1 VDAQVQLPS
10 HSEVHNLLQK
20 YFATVHC
27 TSRPPRDF
35 PLTRAKGSVYVL
47 ADTAPWQDYGFFTFI
62 HQIRFNRLLDAGKA
76 PKDLLLIMMA
86 NAMR

>member
-1 VDAQVQLPS
+1 MDPYA
-10 HSEVHNLLQK
+10 
-20 YFATVHC
+20 
-27 TSRPPRDF
+27 
-35 PLTRAKGSVYVL
+35 
-47 ADTAPWQDYGFFTFI
+47 DYGFFTFI